1 MEAPGKER
9 LASLFMEKH
18 ETFEMALLDNKRRYP
33 TSEFKAFAEAARRY
47 LMQIKDDQFVRM
59 DVARA
64 LHGLVENLRSERKRV
79 PESVLWEAERL
90 ECLLFL
96 GYDPHF
102 EGDEPPGL

>member
-1 MEAPGKER
+1 MEAPEKER
-9 LASLFMEKH
+9 LASLCMEKH

-33 TSEFKAFAEAARRY
+33 TSEFKALAEAARRY
-47 LMQIKDDQFVRM
+47 LMQIKDDQFVRI
-59 DVARA
+59 DFARA